1 MRSFSLPWFART
13 GCVCWVG
20 VKINVVLSGTTVISN
35 TAYFSP
41 RASSACS
48 HKSAETHI
56 STPRETDRFLLTDF
70 LLQQGENVLQWSTLS
85 ACTALSCR
93 AGSSRAFP
101 IALPRSWTHWGCS
114 RLQPTP
120 AAAASIKTA
129 PVRAGDV
136 ACWPDKGEQ
145 LRRSVADA
153 QRYSTN
159 FWHVQVLL
167 LVLPFF
173 SFVFLIRT
181 PQSGKADARPIFSK

>member
-101 IALPRSWTHWGCS
+101 HCPAPLLNALGMQQIAANSSCCS
-114 RLQPTP
+114 FHQNRTRQGRRCGMLAGQRR
-120 AAAASIKTA
+120 AAQAKRGSRTA
-129 PVRAGDV
+129 VQHRFLARAGT
-136 ACWPDKGEQ
+136 ASCP
-145 LRRSVADA
+145 A
-153 QRYSTN
+153 
-159 FWHVQVLL
+159 
-167 LVLPFF
+167 FF
-173 SFVFLIRT
+173 LFVF
-181 PQSGKADARPIFSK
+181 F